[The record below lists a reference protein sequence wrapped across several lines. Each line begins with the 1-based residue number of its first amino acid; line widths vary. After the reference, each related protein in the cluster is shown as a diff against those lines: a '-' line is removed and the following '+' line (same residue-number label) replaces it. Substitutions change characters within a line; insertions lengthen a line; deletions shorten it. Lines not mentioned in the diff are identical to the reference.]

1 MRNRS
6 FLFGVV
12 IVPLALWILLI
23 IVQILTN
30 AHPVALPSAAMQ
42 LALLVLGGL
51 LLWRWNALPLT
62 RHDEVA
68 AEYTR
73 RLQALRAATLT
84 LTTELDLHDV
94 LQQVVDLSAAL
105 AGSRYAALGV
115 LDEEGE
121 HIEQIVTAGMMP
133 ETRTRIGA
141 YPQGRG
147 ILGLL
152 ISERRPLRID
162 DISSHP
168 RAAGF
173 PPDHP
178 TMTSFLG
185 VPILSK
191 GRVLGNLYLTDKRP
205 RDAIVDR
212 GEEGEEYAIL
222 PFTEEDQEVVEMF
235 ARQAAIA
242 IENAILLRRS
252 RQLAIARERE
262 RFAMDLHDGI
272 IQSIYAIGLALDS
285 GRQHIA
291 DDPVIARDQID
302 HAIRGLNEVVVD
314 IRNYILDLRAKRFE
328 DQGLEDGLRS
338 IIRELRAN
346 SFLRIES
353 AIDPA
358 AAQAVSRDQATELL
372 YIAQEALTNVRKHA
386 QASTVKVTLARGDDG
401 VALSIADNGRGF
413 APEQAQAGRGD
424 GLNNMRARVKTLN
437 GVLQIHAQP
446 GQGTNVTVVFPIS
459 DG

>member
-6 FLFGVV
+6 FLLGV
-12 IVPLALWILLI
+12 IVVPVALWILLI
-23 IVQILTN
+23 IVQELTS
-30 AHPVALPSAAMQ
+30 AHPVGVASAAMQ
-42 LALLVLGGL
+42 LVLLILGGL

-62 RHDEVA
+62 RHDELA

-84 LTTELDLHDV
+84 LTTELDLHEV
-94 LQQVVDLSAAL
+94 LQRVVDLSAELVEA
-105 AGSRYAALGV
+105 RYVALGV
-115 LDEEGE
+115 LDEDGE
-121 HIEQIVTAGMMP
+121 QIEQFVTRGMSS
-133 ETRTRIGA
+133 ETRARIGA

-152 ISERRPLRID
+152 LSERRPLRID

-168 RAAGF
+168 RAVGF
-173 PPDHP
+173 PPGHP
-178 TMTSFLG
+178 PMTTFLG

-205 RDAIVDR
+205 PDL
-212 GEEGEEYAIL
+212 EKEGNGASGAYTAL

-242 IENAILLRRS
+242 IENALLLRRS

-262 RFAMDLHDGI
+262 RFAMDLHDGL

-285 GRQHIA
+285 GRQHLD

-302 HAIRGLNEVVVD
+302 HAVKGLNEVVVD
-314 IRNYILDLRAKRFE
+314 IRNYILNLRAKRFE
-328 DQGLEDGLRS
+328 DQGLEDGLRG

-346 SFLRIES
+346 SFLHIEAS
-353 AIDPA
+353 IDPG
-358 AAQAVSRDQATELL
+358 AAQAVSQGQATELL

-386 QASTVKVTLARGDDG
+386 QASTVSVTLTRREGE
-401 VALSIADNGRGF
+401 VALSIVDNGRGF
-413 APEQAQAGRGD
+413 TLAEAGAGQGD
-424 GLNNMRARVKTLN
+424 GLNNMRARVKAL
-437 GVLQIHAQP
+437 GGLLQIQTLP
-446 GQGTNVTVVFPIS
+446 GQGTSVTVTFPVT
-459 DG
+459 DV